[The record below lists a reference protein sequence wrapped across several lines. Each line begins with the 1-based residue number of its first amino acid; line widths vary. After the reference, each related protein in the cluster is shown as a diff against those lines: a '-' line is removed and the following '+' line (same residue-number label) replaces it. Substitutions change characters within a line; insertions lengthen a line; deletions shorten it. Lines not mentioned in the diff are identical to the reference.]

1 MTAYFSNGSE
11 WDAWSAAWCETCI
24 HDAAGPEDGC
34 PIILQL
40 LLGEPTEHV
49 GRGPDWSPQT
59 VAWCSQYEKRPASCW
74 HGEVVGDVVGG
85 GLLVKIVGTEYAE
98 PDEGD
103 AEQSEHWDGITP
115 IDGGD
120 A

>member
-1 MTAYFSNGSE
+1 MT
-11 WDAWSAAWCETCI
+11 AWCETCI

-59 VAWCSQYEKRPASCW
+59 VAWCSQYEKRPKW

-85 GLLVKIVGTEYAE
+85 GLLVLIVTRPWGEVIGPIH
-98 PDEGD
+98 PDDDDWSGD
-103 AEQSEHWDGITP
+103 A
-115 IDGGD
+115 
-120 A
+120 

>member
-11 WDAWSAAWCETCI
+11 WDAWSADWCETCI

-49 GRGPDWSPQT
+49 ERGPDWSPQT
-59 VAWCSQYEKRPASCW
+59 VAWCSQYEKRPKW

-85 GLLVKIVGTEYAE
+85 GLLVLIVDTE
-98 PDEGD
+98 DD
-103 AEQSEHWDGITP
+103 AEQSEHWDGTTP
-115 IDGGD
+115 WESDALDGGD